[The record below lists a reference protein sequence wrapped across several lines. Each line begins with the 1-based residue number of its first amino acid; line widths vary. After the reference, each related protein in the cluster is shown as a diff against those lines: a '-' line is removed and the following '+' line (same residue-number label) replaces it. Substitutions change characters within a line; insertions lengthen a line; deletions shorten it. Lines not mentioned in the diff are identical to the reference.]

1 MKIIRM
7 TRDVLDLNKDEIRYM
22 YDLDNKDYNPELYRI
37 LVPMVEDVECLNNLI
52 QAFNISKTNV
62 KSIKDKYSFHCAN
75 KEVVNTLNNAILN

>member
-22 YDLDNKDYNPELYRI
+22 YDLDNKDYNQELYRI
-37 LVPMVEDVECLNNLI
+37 LIPMVEDEKCLDNLI

-75 KEVVNTLNNAILN
+75 HDIVSILNATILN